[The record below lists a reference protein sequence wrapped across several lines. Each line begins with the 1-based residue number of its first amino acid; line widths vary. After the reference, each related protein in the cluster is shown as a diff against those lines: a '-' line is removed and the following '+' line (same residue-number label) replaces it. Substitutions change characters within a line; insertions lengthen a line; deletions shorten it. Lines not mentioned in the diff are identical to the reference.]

1 MAKKPSVKTKPTKVS
16 DGAKALVRF
25 IDVRAKR
32 QQAARAAAKPLGRR

>member
-1 MAKKPSVKTKPTKVS
+1 MAKKLSAKTKPTKVS

-32 QQAARAAAKPLGRR
+32 QQERAVAMKPAGRR